1 MVRGEAKEVNL
12 IPRAFHRRE
21 FESPRLSTVSEFIVV
36 AVGSGCPIRQP
47 VASGVPDRVFDGL
60 GRGGELHDFVPPPP
74 PPPPEHIRRFTRLAE
89 PLPPLE
95 EESVVDAAQLV
106 FQRVR
111 AKERKGTELY
121 LSV

>member
-74 PPPPEHIRRFTRLAE
+74 PPPPRTYTKVHAPRRTASTTGGGIRRRCGTVSIPACAGER
-89 PLPPLE
+89 
-95 EESVVDAAQLV
+95 
-106 FQRVR
+106 
-111 AKERKGTELY
+111 KERN
-121 LSV
+121 